1 MLTQVDM
8 ARCSHA
14 GDRLTSY
21 EIHFIQRHMGHHH
34 HHHHGHDE
42 HHHHHHAHDPGEGSR
57 RALLWSLGLN
67 GILLVIEVVVG
78 WWSGSLALLS
88 DAAHMLS
95 DVGALALAFVAAQLA
110 ARPATPGATY
120 GFVRAEVLGAFL
132 NAVALVVACVFI
144 FEEAVE
150 RLLSEPPPF
159 AAGPVLAVGA
169 VGLAVNLGSA
179 WFLWRSDRYNI
190 NIRAALAHMLADALG
205 SLGAMVA
212 AVLVMTTGWL
222 QADAVVSIFIG
233 VLVLWS
239 TWAILRDST
248 RVLMDFAPVGLDQR
262 VVADALRSV
271 PHVVE
276 VHDIHVRT
284 LRTGR
289 ATVTAHLVTDGAAP
303 MFEVLGRAEGVLRER
318 LHVHHSTLQ
327 FDEPAS
333 AERCPQRECT
343 PFAKVAPHGHSH

>member
-1 MLTQVDM
+1 
-8 ARCSHA
+8 
-14 GDRLTSY
+14 
-21 EIHFIQRHMGHHH
+21 MGHHH
-34 HHHHGHDE
+34 HHHRHDDHGE
-42 HHHHHHAHDPGEGSR
+42 HAHHAHDPGKSSR

-67 GILLVIEVVVG
+67 GVLLVVEVVVG
-78 WWSGSLALLS
+78 FWSGSLALLS

-95 DVGALALAFVAAQLA
+95 DVGALALAFVAAHLS
-110 ARPATPGATY
+110 ARPATPGASY

-144 FEEAVE
+144 FKEAIE
-150 RLLSEPPPF
+150 RLLSAPPPF
-159 AAGPVLAVGA
+159 AAGLVLAVGG

-179 WFLWRSDRYNI
+179 WFLWRTDRDNI

-212 AVLVMTTGWL
+212 AAIVMLTGWL
-222 QADAVVSIFIG
+222 QADAVISIFIG

-248 RVLMDFAPVGLDQR
+248 RVLMDFAPAGLDTH

-284 LRTGR
+284 LRTGH
-289 ATVTAHLVTDGAAP
+289 ATVTAHLVTDGGAP
-303 MFEVLGRAEGVLRER
+303 MFEVLGLAEAVLRER

-327 FDEPAS
+327 FDEPAN
-333 AERCPQRECT
+333 AARCPQRGCT
-343 PFAKVAPHGHSH
+343 PFATVAGHGHSR

>member
-1 MLTQVDM
+1 
-8 ARCSHA
+8 
-14 GDRLTSY
+14 
-21 EIHFIQRHMGHHH
+21 MGHH
-34 HHHHGHDE
+34 HHHHGHD
-42 HHHHHHAHDPGEGSR
+42 HDHHAHDPGAGSR

-67 GILLVIEVVVG
+67 GVLLVVEVIVG

-95 DVGALALAFVAAQLA
+95 DVGALALAFVAARLA
-110 ARPATPGATY
+110 MRPATPGATY

-144 FEEAVE
+144 FKEAIE

-159 AAGPVLAVGA
+159 AAVPVLVVGGI
-169 VGLAVNLGSA
+169 GLAVNLGSA
-179 WFLWRSDRYNI
+179 WFLWRSDRYNL
-190 NIRAALAHMLADALG
+190 NIRAALMHMIADALG

-212 AVLVMTTGWL
+212 AAIVLATGWL

-248 RVLMDFAPVGLDQR
+248 RVLMDFAPAGLDTG
-262 VVADALRSV
+262 VVAEALRSV

-289 ATVTAHLVTDGAAP
+289 ATVTAHLVTDGGAS
-303 MFEVLGRAEGVLRER
+303 MFEVLGLAEAVLRER

-327 FDEPAS
+327 FDEPGT
-333 AERCPQRECT
+333 AERCPQRDCT
-343 PFAKVAPHGHSH
+343 PFAPVAQHGHSH